1 MILIADGG
9 STKCDWIL
17 LNKSG
22 DVIQKNRTL
31 GLNPTVVSQSEIKDR
46 IQSNEALNAIFST
59 TERVDFYGAGCG
71 TKTPRLLL
79 QEALSNLFSLAKVTV
94 HEDIAAAVYATTTKP
109 GIICILGTG
118 SNSCYFDGTKIHSGA
133 PSLGYSVMDDASGN
147 YYGKQLLR
155 DYFYKKMPTK
165 VASEF
170 ESTFDLDPDTIKVN
184 LYKKANPNAYLA
196 SFAEFLFLCKQDEN
210 YFNQLIKTGIA
221 LFVENQVLIYK
232 EAKQVPIHFVGSIAH
247 FSIEVVSQCLKE
259 YNLKPGNF
267 IQRPIDGLITYYK
280 TKEL

>member
-22 DVIQKNRTL
+22 DVIQKTRTL

-79 QEALSNLFSLAKVTV
+79 HEALSNLFSLAKVTV

-210 YFNQLIKTGIA
+210 YFNQLIKTGTA
-221 LFVENQVLIYK
+221 LFVENQVLSYK

-267 IQRPIDGLITYYK
+267 IKRPIDGLITYYK